1 MVDDDISDPTRPS
14 PRHNRS
20 HDELLREYEQ
30 RQKHE
35 EQQRQ
40 QREARIKREYGDLL
54 VQWIEGACTG
64 REDEQTKARAADYLA
79 KELSNFQGRPDLKDF
94 SRLSGRSL
102 AQASKFEEEQRQ
114 QEPTMQAVLEEK
126 QQKPEAARPSQLN
139 QSIEPAMPSQPDPRR
154 QWLGKF
160 AELKKLSPQGERD
173 APSAEVGRR
182 QREES
187 DKRQTLTPEARSDE
201 REPTEQE
208 HREASIEQTER
219 KLTAY
224 ERARRG
230 LSADVGRQTDR
241 PESRSADRPGDRD
254 GGRGR

>member
-1 MVDDDISDPTRPS
+1 MVDDYVSDPTRSS
-14 PRHNRS
+14 PRHDRS
-20 HDELLREYEQ
+20 HAELLREYEQ

-35 EQQRQ
+35 EQKRQ
-40 QREARIKREYGDLL
+40 QREAQIKREYGDLL
-54 VQWIEGACTG
+54 VRWIEATCTG

-79 KELSNFQGRPDLKDF
+79 KELSNFQGRPDLKDL

-102 AQASKFEEEQRQ
+102 AQAHDFQEERQ
-114 QEPTMQAVLEEK
+114 QQQPATQVALEEK
-126 QQKPEAARPSQLN
+126 HQKPEAARPSQLD

-154 QWLGKF
+154 QWLGKY

-187 DKRQTLTPEARSDE
+187 DKRQTLTPAARNDE